1 MIEQIQF
8 AKLFGVAHI
17 DSLLQEMLLGGLC
30 YNKTMVQLDSNIWI
44 FSTADNSSPLT
55 PPIAASYSP
64 THNSICSNG
73 GGSSDSSQQVS
84 STIEP
89 LSPMSPISPIS
100 PGSVVGQQDHTHNM
114 HNNNNNNNNTIDS
127 MDAPMLQS
135 QFDSCGTSPSHQQ
148 QQQQSQQNQQQQYR
162 RPTAIITNNGN
173 GIHDI
178 YRSYRADDGML
189 PSPISAIQSHS
200 PPSSH
205 SADNRRTS
213 ADHHHH
219 MQQQQHSQQQQQ
231 QMQEVHMTDYSN
243 SASSIIQK
251 VASGHH
257 LDPEQC
263 QRFNMLDASDGAND
277 YIINMKQEPEGSF

>member
-30 YNKTMVQLDSNIWI
+30 YNKTMVQLASNNWI

-64 THNSICSNG
+64 THNSIC
-73 GGSSDSSQQVS
+73 GGSNDSSQQVS

-100 PGSVVGQQDHTHNM
+100 PGSVVGQQDHTQNM
-114 HNNNNNNNNTIDS
+114 HNNNNTIDS

-135 QFDSCGTSPSHQQ
+135 QFDSCGNSPSHH

-162 RPTAIITNNGN
+162 RPTAIITNNSN
-173 GIHDI
+173 GSHDI
-178 YRSYRADDGML
+178 YRSFRAEDGML

-205 SADNRRTS
+205 SADNRRS
-213 ADHHHH
+213 AADHHHH

-231 QMQEVHMTDYSN
+231 HMQEVHMTDYSN
-243 SASSIIQK
+243 SASSIMQK
-251 VASGHH
+251 VGSGHH

-263 QRFNMLDASDGAND
+263 QRFNMLNASDGAND
-277 YIINMKQEPEGSF
+277 YITNLKQEPEGSF

>member
-30 YNKTMVQLDSNIWI
+30 YNKTMVQMASNNWI

-64 THNSICSNG
+64 THNSICSN

-100 PGSVVGQQDHTHNM
+100 PGSVVGQQDHIHNM
-114 HNNNNNNNNTIDS
+114 HSNNNTIDS

-135 QFDSCGTSPSHQQ
+135 QFDSCGTSPSHHQQ
-148 QQQQSQQNQQQQYR
+148 QTQQNQQQQYR
-162 RPTAIITNNGN
+162 RPTAIITNNSN
-173 GIHDI
+173 DSHDI
-178 YRSYRADDGML
+178 YRSYRSDDGML
-189 PSPISAIQSHS
+189 PSPIAAIQTHS
-200 PPSSH
+200 PPSIH
-205 SADNRRTS
+205 SADHRRTA

-231 QMQEVHMTDYSN
+231 QMQEVHMTDFSN
-243 SASSIIQK
+243 SGSSIIQK
-251 VASGHH
+251 VSSGHH

-263 QRFNMLDASDGAND
+263 QRFNMLNANDGAND